1 MSISE
6 GQPIGNLLIQHD
18 SQQKVTRLLPPYK
31 LELFRDKI
39 VSLGLLKSQMDDI
52 NIWWRTIDS
61 STAFAKRA
69 DLALSIKDLPKEEK
83 EDIETRLKNI
93 NPTFEYINLSLNSI
107 LTIPKTTRIKELGK
121 EIISLIS
128 PKKEKAIAKEID
140 KKIQKFEEK
149 KNSPS
154 INQIIAFCEA
164 FQETNG
170 LNDTKTMR
178 MKVSQWAFEEMIALF
193 PRMKFRYQY
202 NGIPEPTTV
211 DQVDEEKSELVN
223 ALKSELWTPE
233 ETKKWQNIYEQNRKN
248 MGKFRF
254 EKPVKDGFE
263 YIFRSALGEVS
274 AKYSAIYALAK
285 TENVF
290 QGIRNDSTLQEYWD
304 YEAEQEEEKN
314 SDNS

>member
-1 MSISE
+1 MSINE
-6 GQPIGNLLIQHD
+6 GQPIGNLLIQQD
-18 SQQKVTRLLPPYK
+18 LQPKVARLLPPYK

-39 VSLGLLKSQMDDI
+39 VSLGLLESQMDDI

-69 DLALSIKDLPKEEK
+69 DLALSTKDLPKQEK
-83 EDIETRLKNI
+83 EDVKTHLNSI
-93 NPTFEYINLSLNSI
+93 NPTFKHINSSLNSI
-107 LTIPKTTRIKELGK
+107 LTIPKTTRIKELGR

-128 PKKEKAIAKEID
+128 PKKEKAVAEEID
-140 KKIQKFEEK
+140 GKIQEFEEK
-149 KNSPS
+149 KKSPS
-154 INQIIAFCEA
+154 TNQIIAFCEA

-170 LNDTKTMR
+170 LNDIKTMR

-193 PRMKFRYQY
+193 PRMKLKYQY

-211 DQVDEEKSELVN
+211 DQIDEEKNELIN
-223 ALKSELWTPE
+223 ALKNELWTPD
-233 ETKKWQNIYEQNRKN
+233 ETKKWQSIYEQNRKT

-254 EKPVKDGFE
+254 EENVKNGFE
-263 YIFRSALGEVS
+263 FIFRSALGKVS
-274 AKYSAIYALAK
+274 TKYSAIYTLVE

-304 YEAEQEEEKN
+304 YEAEQEEEKVE
-314 SDNS
+314 DNS